1 MQNTDFQTQYD
12 KLNEEQKQAVD
23 MIYGPVM
30 VVAGPGAGKTQ
41 ILALRVA
48 NIILKTGTNPENIL
62 ITTFTEAGVV
72 AIKKRLVQFLS
83 QTAYKVNV
91 STIHSLCADII
102 SSFPEKF
109 VEFKAGTLIDEIE
122 SLEIIKHLIDKMV
135 DNGTI
140 KELKSDFDKYIYL
153 RDIKSRIS
161 TLKQEAVDYDYFKI
175 KIEDEGVRLQEELD
189 LVKNKTT
196 KTFAS
201 KEETARKQIAKL
213 YELREIYREF
223 NNYCRTN
230 SLYDFSDLISFVLEK
245 ITTDEELKYYYMER
259 FQFVM
264 IDEYQDT
271 NNAQNKIL
279 SEIVGND
286 SPNIMT
292 V

>member
-1 MQNTDFQTQYD
+1 
-12 KLNEEQKQAVD
+12 
-23 MIYGPVM
+23 
-30 VVAGPGAGKTQ
+30 
-41 ILALRVA
+41 
-48 NIILKTGTNPENIL
+48 
-62 ITTFTEAGVV
+62 V